1 MSTTTTEHEEPT
13 LRELRQFGLIMGGM
27 IVLMAGLVL
36 PWLWS
41 EHWWRWP
48 FPTAGLFWLAAFTL
62 PAALGPIYYAWMKL
76 ALVLAWI
83 NSRVILGVAFFL
95 ILLPIGAIFKL
106 IGRDPMARRF
116 EAGAQSYRTPK
127 RARDPEHYRKPF

>member
-1 MSTTTTEHEEPT
+1 MSTTTTEHGEPT